1 MRQRAGSFQVVP
13 TRPVNPALYLFV
25 ITMAYVKIKIND
37 VASPDDLTRWED
49 RMLEKAKCWN
59 KFCLG
64 LYSEHE
70 LRAVHVVKE
79 DNEDTFLTTLCED
92 CIKTTADYG
101 VLVNEK
107 HLILDLQR
115 E

>member
-1 MRQRAGSFQVVP
+1 MS
-13 TRPVNPALYLFV
+13 N
-25 ITMAYVKIKIND
+25 VKIKILD
-37 VASPDDLTRWED
+37 VASQDDLQMWED

-64 LYSEHE
+64 LYGEHE

-79 DNEDTFLTTLCED
+79 ENEELSFLTTLCED
-92 CIKTTADYG
+92 CIKTTTDYG

-107 HLILDLQR
+107 HLIVDTHR
-115 E
+115 KE

>member
-1 MRQRAGSFQVVP
+1 MSNVR
-13 TRPVNPALYLFV
+13 
-25 ITMAYVKIKIND
+25 IKIQD
-37 VASPDDLTRWED
+37 VASQDDLQRWED

-64 LYSEHE
+64 LCDEHE

-79 DNEDTFLTTLCED
+79 ENEELSFLTTLCED
-92 CIKTTADYG
+92 CIKTTTDYG

-107 HLILDLQR
+107 HLIVETHR
-115 E
+115 KE

>member
-1 MRQRAGSFQVVP
+1 MKTSSQEGLQ
-13 TRPVNPALYLFV
+13 
-25 ITMAYVKIKIND
+25 
-37 VASPDDLTRWED
+37 RWEE

-64 LYSEHE
+64 LCNEHE

-79 DNEDTFLTTLCED
+79 GNEDNTFLTTLCED
-92 CIKTTADYG
+92 CIKNTADYG
-101 VLVNEK
+101 LLVNDK
-107 HLILDLQR
+107 HLFLDSKHNV